1 MSTSKMMNG
10 SLSEQA
16 NVKKK
21 SKMPGVKITQY
32 TEDIPPG
39 CSTPDFDRKPIPLTI
54 QEGKTATFKA
64 IICGEPKAQV
74 TWSRNKG
81 DMNDGSKYKI
91 TYDKI
96 MDEHMLQVISVT
108 GEDADTYKCS
118 ASNLYGEAL
127 CFANLIVIEIGFKK
141 KAKPKAQEAAHEDP
155 TEFRKLLK
163 KRSPKEEPSR
173 QQKALD
179 SKVWE
184 VLLSA
189 DKKDYERIC
198 IEYGI
203 TDFRGMLKKLNQL
216 KKERE
221 EEQSKFVEAI
231 SNLKHI
237 QVTNEGSAQFEIEM
251 QLKDENSRI
260 LLYKDGQLIP
270 YSEDME
276 MKHNLRKVGKKYI
289 FSIRDLLP
297 EDAGLYQV
305 DVEEV
310 NVFSTDLPSKFIPIN
325 FTSPMKEVHCKER
338 EDAFFEVTLSH
349 PLPKLVWMYKNQTLE
364 AGDKYRFTVSE
375 DGLTHRLIIKDVMP
389 VDKGIYSVAAGI
401 RSSSAWL
408 MVEIEE
414 SDDPASRAKRK
425 PRKVTDV
432 GENQEQDQQGKGQ
445 NRAKKGTLNRES
457 GIQNYDG
464 LGQDQVIVNG
474 FDDGF
479 GKDTLNGYQGSNSES
494 SLEDSTSGQ
503 KVIGT
508 LGGDKKGIRTN
519 LEGSKENLTGLHDL
533 KGGKGSCGHSDVVSS
548 SAGDSQYGHDGILC
562 DANESHGRNVNL
574 GYDGLGLSL
583 SEKVGQEEK
592 YGATEGQGDER
603 KEQSGLLNQKA
614 GLGNNSGDN
623 GNKEL
628 SGLLNQKAGL
638 GNKSGNDGNKELS
651 GLLNQKAGLG
661 NKSGNDGNKDVSGLL
676 NEKAGLVNNSGGEHG
691 RIADG
696 YGENLS
702 ENKSLSEG
710 EKRSPIIL
718 EKSSVTDS
726 DANRKGISESLKGKS
741 GDVNGQLQKDLGAGK
756 DIVGPS
762 TQSLG
767 YDNSAK
773 SGLGRNCIE
782 SSPNVT
788 GLTEDQ
794 NRKNKRS
801 GRKLLVEE
809 SPSDLGAHFVS
820 GLMDVQARKGHSAE
834 LVCKLSSDQTEGM
847 WFKDGVKL
855 QSRDGLAIYN
865 DGCNHK
871 LILSNVQDSDAGK
884 YRFEADGHK
893 SESCVVVEDP
903 PEIDADEMEKLSK
916 QPVVV
921 KAGQNAVIKV
931 PFQGRA
937 PMKASWYKDGDE
949 LAEDH
954 RMHIEKGPNHSR
966 LLIGK
971 CQRKDSGDIKLKLK
985 NDSGTAEVATK
996 LIVLDKPLSP
1006 QGPVEVLESSASCI
1020 QIKWRPP
1027 KDDGGQ
1033 PINSYTVERQ
1043 QVGRNT
1049 WVKVG
1054 EVPGSTTTYTS
1065 DKVDHG
1071 KKYCFRIRAVNS
1083 EGVSDFLE
1091 TEDITAG
1098 KKAFPGPPAP
1108 PKIVSASSKAIAL
1121 SWGAPHN
1128 TGGSRI
1134 AGYAVEKRKK
1144 GSNLWTSVS
1153 NEPLKEKKCVI
1164 TDIVEGSQY
1173 EFRVAAVN
1181 ESGMGEF
1188 SVPSNYVIARDP
1200 MRPPS
1205 KVKDL
1210 KVTGSSYSSLSLSW
1224 AKPDVDEGDEAKG
1237 YFVEVKPANSITWL
1251 SCNSAPVSLTSYTIK
1266 GLKSMEMYF
1275 VRVTPVND
1283 GGRGEPQELD
1293 NYVIAMPPP
1302 VRPHF
1307 LQDASFKSF
1316 MVVKEGS
1323 TIRVNIHFEGS
1334 PTPEVIWMKNNVP
1347 ITKRA
1352 TITNTDGLSQLLIPT
1367 SDRTDSGIYSIMI
1380 KNCFGQESMS
1390 LEIRVTDEPKPPG
1403 LVTMEEKVPG
1413 TVTVFWEPSPDEKYD
1428 NRLHYMVMKRD
1439 SFKLS
1444 WQTMADHIFNNKI
1457 TATSIICGRQYYFRV
1472 YAKNDMGL
1480 SEPSESPAWSINKEK
1495 DKFTVKFPHYKQ
1507 NDQRQAPRFSVGLK
1521 THYVP
1526 LGYQCNMS
1534 CAVMGNPAP
1543 RVTWYRDNVSIM
1555 KNADYQTSNIC
1566 GVCSLIITGVRPK
1579 DSGEYMAIAEN
1590 SLGKAICTTRLIVVE

>member
-408 MVEIEE
+408 MVE
-414 SDDPASRAKRK
+414 
-425 PRKVTDV
+425 
-432 GENQEQDQQGKGQ
+432 N
-445 NRAKKGTLNRES
+445 
-457 GIQNYDG
+457 
-464 LGQDQVIVNG
+464 
-474 FDDGF
+474 
-479 GKDTLNGYQGSNSES
+479 
-494 SLEDSTSGQ
+494 
-503 KVIGT
+503 
-508 LGGDKKGIRTN
+508 
-519 LEGSKENLTGLHDL
+519 
-533 KGGKGSCGHSDVVSS
+533 
-548 SAGDSQYGHDGILC
+548 
-562 DANESHGRNVNL
+562 
-574 GYDGLGLSL
+574 
-583 SEKVGQEEK
+583 
-592 YGATEGQGDER
+592 
-603 KEQSGLLNQKA
+603 
-614 GLGNNSGDN
+614 
-623 GNKEL
+623 
-628 SGLLNQKAGL
+628 
-638 GNKSGNDGNKELS
+638 
-651 GLLNQKAGLG
+651 
-661 NKSGNDGNKDVSGLL
+661 
-676 NEKAGLVNNSGGEHG
+676 
-691 RIADG
+691 
-696 YGENLS
+696 
-702 ENKSLSEG
+702 
-710 EKRSPIIL
+710 
-718 EKSSVTDS
+718 
-726 DANRKGISESLKGKS
+726 
-741 GDVNGQLQKDLGAGK
+741 
-756 DIVGPS
+756 
-762 TQSLG
+762 
-767 YDNSAK
+767 
-773 SGLGRNCIE
+773 
-782 SSPNVT
+782 
-788 GLTEDQ
+788 
-794 NRKNKRS
+794 
-801 GRKLLVEE
+801 
-809 SPSDLGAHFVS
+809 LGAHFVS

>member
-1 MSTSKMMNG
+1 MHAAG
-10 SLSEQA
+10 W
-16 NVKKK
+16 K

-39 CSTPDFDRKPIPLTI
+39 CSSPDFDRKPIPLTI

-91 TYDKI
+91 TYDQI
-96 MDEHMLQVISVT
+96 MDEHVLQVISVT

-118 ASNLYGEAL
+118 ASNLYGEAV
-127 CFANLIVIEIGFKK
+127 CFATLIVIETVN
-141 KAKPKAQEAAHEDP
+141 EDP

-163 KRSPKEEPSR
+163 KSPKEGPSR

-221 EEQSKFVEAI
+221 EEQSKVQYIFVEAI

-237 QVTNEGSAQFEIEM
+237 QVTSEGSAKFEIEM

-260 LLYKDGQLIP
+260 LLYKDGQMIP

-364 AGDKYRFTVSE
+364 AGDKYGFTVSE
-375 DGLTHRLIIKDVMP
+375 DGLTHRLIVKDVMP

-408 MVEIEE
+408 MVE
-414 SDDPASRAKRK
+414 SKLPLKVKPHNLNKRNFFK
-425 PRKVTDV
+425 
-432 GENQEQDQQGKGQ
+432 
-445 NRAKKGTLNRES
+445 
-457 GIQNYDG
+457 
-464 LGQDQVIVNG
+464 
-474 FDDGF
+474 
-479 GKDTLNGYQGSNSES
+479 NSS
-494 SLEDSTSGQ
+494 
-503 KVIGT
+503 
-508 LGGDKKGIRTN
+508 
-519 LEGSKENLTGLHDL
+519 
-533 KGGKGSCGHSDVVSS
+533 
-548 SAGDSQYGHDGILC
+548 
-562 DANESHGRNVNL
+562 
-574 GYDGLGLSL
+574 
-583 SEKVGQEEK
+583 
-592 YGATEGQGDER
+592 
-603 KEQSGLLNQKA
+603 
-614 GLGNNSGDN
+614 
-623 GNKEL
+623 
-628 SGLLNQKAGL
+628 
-638 GNKSGNDGNKELS
+638 
-651 GLLNQKAGLG
+651 
-661 NKSGNDGNKDVSGLL
+661 
-676 NEKAGLVNNSGGEHG
+676 
-691 RIADG
+691 
-696 YGENLS
+696 
-702 ENKSLSEG
+702 
-710 EKRSPIIL
+710 
-718 EKSSVTDS
+718 
-726 DANRKGISESLKGKS
+726 
-741 GDVNGQLQKDLGAGK
+741 KDL
-756 DIVGPS
+756 
-762 TQSLG
+762 LWER
-767 YDNSAK
+767 
-773 SGLGRNCIE
+773 RNC
-782 SSPNVT
+782 SY
-788 GLTEDQ
+788 
-794 NRKNKRS
+794 RS
-801 GRKLLVEE
+801 KY
-809 SPSDLGAHFVS
+809 LGAHFVS

-855 QSRDGLAIYN
+855 QSRDGLAIYK

-893 SESCVVVEDP
+893 SESYVVVEDP
-903 PEIDADEMEKLSK
+903 PEIDAEEMEKLSK
-916 QPVVV
+916 VPVVV

-937 PMKASWYKDGDE
+937 PMKVSWYKDGDE

-954 RMHIEKGPNHSR
+954 RMHIEKGPSHSR

-1006 QGPVEVLESSASCI
+1006 QGPVEVLENSASCI

-1027 KDDGGQ
+1027 RDDGGQ

-1054 EVPGSTTTYTS
+1054 EVPGSTTTFTS

-1098 KKAFPGPPAP
+1098 TKAFPGPPAP

-1134 AGYAVEKRKK
+1134 AGYVVEKRKK
-1144 GSNLWTSVS
+1144 GSNLWTPVS

-1173 EFRVAAVN
+1173 EFQVAAVN

-1188 SVPSNYVIARDP
+1188 SVPSNFVIAQDP

-1275 VRVTPVND
+1275 VRVTAVND

-1302 VRPHF
+1302 VIALRPHF

-1323 TIRVNIHFEGS
+1323 TIRVNIHFEAS
-1334 PTPEVIWMKNNVP
+1334 PTPEVIWMKDNVP

-1380 KNCFGQESMS
+1380 KNCFGQESLS

-1472 YAKNDMGL
+1472 YAKNDMGV
-1480 SEPSESPAWSINKEK
+1480 SEPSESPAWNINKEK
-1495 DKFTVKFPHYKQ
+1495 DKFTVKLPHYKQ

-1543 RVTWYRDNVSIM
+1543 RVTWYRDSVSIM
-1555 KNADYQTSNIC
+1555 KNADYQTSNVC

-1579 DSGEYMAIAEN
+1579 DNGEYMAIAEN
-1590 SLGKAICTTRLIVVE
+1590 SLGKAICTTRLIVIEPLGLG

>member
-10 SLSEQA
+10 SASEQA
-16 NVKKK
+16 NVIKK

-39 CSTPDFDRKPIPLTI
+39 CSSPDFDRKPIPLTI

-91 TYDKI
+91 TYDQI
-96 MDEHMLQVISVT
+96 MDEHVLQVISVT

-118 ASNLYGEAL
+118 ASNLYGEAV
-127 CFANLIVIEIGFKK
+127 CFATLIVIEIGFKK
-141 KAKPKAQEAAHEDP
+141 KAKPKSQEAVNEDP

-163 KRSPKEEPSR
+163 KRSPKEGPSR

-237 QVTNEGSAQFEIEM
+237 QVTSEGSAKFEIEM

-260 LLYKDGQLIP
+260 LLYKDGQMIP

-364 AGDKYRFTVSE
+364 AGDKYGFTVSE
-375 DGLTHRLIIKDVMP
+375 DGLTHRLIVKDVMP

-408 MVEIEE
+408 MVE
-414 SDDPASRAKRK
+414 
-425 PRKVTDV
+425 
-432 GENQEQDQQGKGQ
+432 N
-445 NRAKKGTLNRES
+445 
-457 GIQNYDG
+457 
-464 LGQDQVIVNG
+464 
-474 FDDGF
+474 
-479 GKDTLNGYQGSNSES
+479 
-494 SLEDSTSGQ
+494 
-503 KVIGT
+503 
-508 LGGDKKGIRTN
+508 
-519 LEGSKENLTGLHDL
+519 
-533 KGGKGSCGHSDVVSS
+533 
-548 SAGDSQYGHDGILC
+548 
-562 DANESHGRNVNL
+562 
-574 GYDGLGLSL
+574 
-583 SEKVGQEEK
+583 
-592 YGATEGQGDER
+592 
-603 KEQSGLLNQKA
+603 
-614 GLGNNSGDN
+614 
-623 GNKEL
+623 
-628 SGLLNQKAGL
+628 
-638 GNKSGNDGNKELS
+638 
-651 GLLNQKAGLG
+651 
-661 NKSGNDGNKDVSGLL
+661 
-676 NEKAGLVNNSGGEHG
+676 
-691 RIADG
+691 
-696 YGENLS
+696 
-702 ENKSLSEG
+702 
-710 EKRSPIIL
+710 
-718 EKSSVTDS
+718 
-726 DANRKGISESLKGKS
+726 
-741 GDVNGQLQKDLGAGK
+741 
-756 DIVGPS
+756 
-762 TQSLG
+762 
-767 YDNSAK
+767 
-773 SGLGRNCIE
+773 
-782 SSPNVT
+782 
-788 GLTEDQ
+788 
-794 NRKNKRS
+794 
-801 GRKLLVEE
+801 
-809 SPSDLGAHFVS
+809 LGAHFVS

-855 QSRDGLAIYN
+855 QSRDGLAIYK

-893 SESCVVVEDP
+893 SESYVVVEDP
-903 PEIDADEMEKLSK
+903 PEIDAEEMEKLSK
-916 QPVVV
+916 VPVVV

-937 PMKASWYKDGDE
+937 PMKVSWYKDGDE

-954 RMHIEKGPNHSR
+954 RMHIEKGPSHSR

-1006 QGPVEVLESSASCI
+1006 QGPVEVLENSASCI

-1027 KDDGGQ
+1027 RDDGGQ

-1054 EVPGSTTTYTS
+1054 EVPGSTTTFTS

-1098 KKAFPGPPAP
+1098 TKAFPGPPAP

-1134 AGYAVEKRKK
+1134 AGYVVEKRKK
-1144 GSNLWTSVS
+1144 GSNLWTPVS

-1173 EFRVAAVN
+1173 EFQVAAVN

-1188 SVPSNYVIARDP
+1188 SVPSNFVIAQDP

-1275 VRVTPVND
+1275 VRVTAVND

-1323 TIRVNIHFEGS
+1323 TIRVNIHFEAS
-1334 PTPEVIWMKNNVP
+1334 PTPEVIWMKDNVP

-1380 KNCFGQESMS
+1380 KNCFGQESLS

-1472 YAKNDMGL
+1472 YAKNDMGV
-1480 SEPSESPAWSINKEK
+1480 SEPSESPAWNINKEK
-1495 DKFTVKFPHYKQ
+1495 DKFTVKLPHYKQ

-1543 RVTWYRDNVSIM
+1543 RVTWYRDSVSIM
-1555 KNADYQTSNIC
+1555 KNADYQTSNVC

-1579 DSGEYMAIAEN
+1579 DNGEYMAIAEN
-1590 SLGKAICTTRLIVVE
+1590 SLGKAICTTRLIVIE